1 MTTVVFVAIYS
12 ASLVFLVACVARAKR
27 YASLPAHLRWELYPV
42 PHEPADRLEHG
53 GSYLEQREW
62 WTRPRRRHYA
72 GQWRFMIAEM
82 VFLKGLWEWNRPLWF
97 RSFPFHFGLYLLAAS
112 GFVLLTA
119 AGVTLAVPAAD
130 APFRSTV
137 AWLYRGLGAAG
148 GALALAGAL
157 GLLHRRVTDRTLRI
171 YSAPADVFNLAFF
184 AVTIIVLALGYG
196 TAGARFPGPL
206 TFTRGLL
213 RFETSLAM
221 PPLLALGVVLACAL
235 VAYIPLT
242 HMAHFIGKYFTYH
255 AVRWD
260 DAPMDARGRLAR
272 RIAASLATR
281 PTWSAPHVGADGTRT
296 WAAIASSNPA
306 PGGTKE

>member
-1 MTTVVFVAIYS
+1 V
-12 ASLVFLVACVARAKR
+12 
-27 YASLPAHLRWELYPV
+27 
-42 PHEPADRLEHG
+42 PADRLDHG
-53 GSYLEQREW
+53 GSYLEEREW
-62 WTRPRRRHYA
+62 WTKPRRRNHL
-72 GQWRFMIAEM
+72 GQVRFMMAEM

-112 GFVLLTA
+112 GCVLLA
-119 AGVTLAVPAAD
+119 AAAVTLAVPAAD
-130 APFRSTV
+130 SALRSTV

-184 AVTIIVLALGYG
+184 AVTIVVLALGYA
-196 TAGARFPGPL
+196 TAGAQFPGPL

-213 RFETSLAM
+213 RFETSLTV

-260 DAPMDARGRLAR
+260 DAPMDARGQLAR

-296 WAAIASSNPA
+296 WGAIASMNPTA
-306 PGGTKE
+306 EGTKQ